1 MVPLWVLTIFTEF
14 FFELRHIDE
23 TRNWSTL
30 WTPRGKFPTVGRVQ
44 KIMNSFVQL
53 KSAATPAASRAG
65 LAAVLIL
72 LSACSATTINI
83 SGTFPA
89 PLVRKLPL
97 TVGVY
102 YDEAFLNHSFI
113 EINDNTG
120 DDQYIINSGASQ
132 VALFNTMLPAVFEEV
147 VLLDSMDDAADYTN
161 LDAVFIPA
169 IEEFQVGLPQ
179 KTRLNVYEIWVK
191 YNMRLAGAN
200 GDYIA
205 DWVMTAYGK
214 SPEETFQSVDAGV
227 NDAANVALRDLAAS
241 FTLGFSRIPEVNDW
255 LRSQNIQ
262 DE

>member
-1 MVPLWVLTIFTEF
+1 MMMNINNHTFSRIAVARKPLLLVSL
-14 FFELRHIDE
+14 L
-23 TRNWSTL
+23 
-30 WTPRGKFPTVGRVQ
+30 
-44 KIMNSFVQL
+44 
-53 KSAATPAASRAG
+53 
-65 LAAVLIL
+65 L
-72 LSACSATTINI
+72 LSACAAQTIDI
-83 SGTFPA
+83 EGSFPA

-102 YDEAFLNHSFI
+102 YDEAFTNHSFI

-120 DDQYIINSGASQ
+120 DDQYIINSGSSQ
-132 VALFNTMLPAVFEEV
+132 VELFNTMLPAVFEQV
-147 VLLDSMDDAADYTN
+147 VELDSIENAASFSN
-161 LDAVFIPA
+161 LDAVFVPA

-191 YNMRLAGAN
+191 YNMRLAKAN

-241 FTLGFSRIPEVNDW
+241 FTLGFRNIPEVNEW
-255 LRSQNIQ
+255 LRSENFVQ
-262 DE
+262 E

>member
-1 MVPLWVLTIFTEF
+1 MKIIQLITEKVSQVPKIGKLTAIKYSLASIIVLLT
-14 FFELRHIDE
+14 
-23 TRNWSTL
+23 
-30 WTPRGKFPTVGRVQ
+30 
-44 KIMNSFVQL
+44 
-53 KSAATPAASRAG
+53 
-65 LAAVLIL
+65 
-72 LSACSATTINI
+72 ACSATTINI
-83 SGTFPA
+83 EGSFPA
-89 PLVRKLPL
+89 PLVQKLPL

-102 YDEAFLNHSFI
+102 YDEAFINHSFI

-132 VALFNTMLPAVFEEV
+132 LELFNTMLPAVFEQV
-147 VLLDSMDDAADYTN
+147 VQLDSLESASSMSDI
-161 LDAVFIPA
+161 DAVFVPA

-191 YNMRLAGAN
+191 YNMRLAQSN

-241 FTLGFSRIPEVNDW
+241 FTLGFSNIPEINEW
-255 LRSQNIQ
+255 LRSQNVMQ
-262 DE
+262 E

>member
-1 MVPLWVLTIFTEF
+1 MTMTSAVLTEIGITGA
-14 FFELRHIDE
+14 R
-23 TRNWSTL
+23 
-30 WTPRGKFPTVGRVQ
+30 K
-44 KIMNSFVQL
+44 
-53 KSAATPAASRAG
+53 AS
-65 LAAVLIL
+65 LLVLVLL
-72 LSACSATTINI
+72 LSACSAATINI
-83 SGTFPA
+83 EGSFPA

-102 YDEAFLNHSFI
+102 YDDAFTNHSFI

-132 VALFNTMLPAVFEEV
+132 IELFNTMLPAVFERV
-147 VLLDSMDDAADYTN
+147 VQIDSIENVGSYGE
-161 LDAVFIPA
+161 LDAVFIPM

-191 YNMRLAGAN
+191 YNMRLARSN

-241 FTLGFSRIPEVNDW
+241 FTLGFSNIPEVNEW
-255 LRSQNIQ
+255 LRSENFL

>member
-1 MVPLWVLTIFTEF
+1 MTFKPGWA
-14 FFELRHIDE
+14 R
-23 TRNWSTL
+23 
-30 WTPRGKFPTVGRVQ
+30 
-44 KIMNSFVQL
+44 
-53 KSAATPAASRAG
+53 PADISVH
-65 LAAVLIL
+65 AVLKACLAPAILL
-72 LSACSATTINI
+72 LSACSATTIEI

-89 PLVRKLPL
+89 PLVQRLPL

-132 VALFNTMLPAVFEEV
+132 LELFNTMLPAVFEKV
-147 VLLDSMDDAADYTN
+147 IQLDSLESAGSMSE
-161 LDAVFIPA
+161 LDAVFIPL

-191 YNMRLAGAN
+191 YNMRLARAN

-241 FTLGFSRIPEVNDW
+241 FTLGFGNVPEVKEW
-255 LRSQNIQ
+255 LRSENVF
-262 DE
+262 EE

>member
-1 MVPLWVLTIFTEF
+1 MIQLIKGKVSQVPKIGKLTAIKYSLASIIVLLT
-14 FFELRHIDE
+14 
-23 TRNWSTL
+23 
-30 WTPRGKFPTVGRVQ
+30 
-44 KIMNSFVQL
+44 
-53 KSAATPAASRAG
+53 
-65 LAAVLIL
+65 
-72 LSACSATTINI
+72 ACSATTINI
-83 SGTFPA
+83 EGSFPA
-89 PLVRKLPL
+89 PLVQKLPL

-102 YDEAFLNHSFI
+102 YDEAFINHSFI

-132 VALFNTMLPAVFEEV
+132 LELFNTMLPAVFEQV
-147 VLLDSMDDAADYTN
+147 VQLDSLESASSMSDI
-161 LDAVFIPA
+161 DAVFVPA

-191 YNMRLAGAN
+191 YNMRLAQSN

-241 FTLGFSRIPEVNDW
+241 FTLGFSNIPEINEW
-255 LRSQNIQ
+255 LRSQNVMQ
-262 DE
+262 E

>member
-1 MVPLWVLTIFTEF
+1 MAGFLAIFTE
-14 FFELRHIDE
+14 LNR
-23 TRNWSTL
+23 TRLS
-30 WTPRGKFPTVGRVQ
+30 GR
-44 KIMNSFVQL
+44 
-53 KSAATPAASRAG
+53 T
-65 LAAVLIL
+65 AVLAVL
-72 LSACSATTINI
+72 LLLGSCSATTIDI
-83 SGTFPA
+83 SGTYPA
-89 PLVRKLPL
+89 PLVQKLPL
-97 TVGVY
+97 TVGVI
-102 YDEAFLNHSFI
+102 YDNAFTNHSYI

-147 VLLDSMDDAADYTN
+147 VRLDNMDSASNFAE
-161 LDAVFIPA
+161 LDAVLVPA

-191 YNMRLAGAN
+191 YNMRLARAN

-241 FTLGFSRIPEVNDW
+241 FALGFSNIPEVNEW
-255 LRSQNIQ
+255 LRSENVLNP
-262 DE
+262 

>member
-1 MVPLWVLTIFTEF
+1 MKQTITIN
-14 FFELRHIDE
+14 LA
-23 TRNWSTL
+23 
-30 WTPRGKFPTVGRVQ
+30 G
-44 KIMNSFVQL
+44 
-53 KSAATPAASRAG
+53 SRAH
-65 LAAVLIL
+65 LAMKSCLLSIIFL

-89 PLVRKLPL
+89 PLVQKLPL

-102 YDEAFLNHSFI
+102 YNDAFTNHSFI

-120 DDQYIINSGASQ
+120 DDQYIINSGSSQ
-132 VALFNTMLPAVFEEV
+132 IELFNTMLPAVFEEV
-147 VLLDSMDDAADYTN
+147 VHLDTIDSASALSE

-191 YNMRLAGAN
+191 YNMRLANAN

-241 FTLGFSRIPEVNDW
+241 FTLGFSNVPEIKEW
-255 LRSQNIQ
+255 LRSENFL
-262 DE
+262 EE